1 MRFIVGVCSTEPDRK
16 DRNKFMA
23 MRHDIERDT
32 WKQQA
37 GSAAAQRVENGMIIG
52 LGTGS
57 TAHQFIYALGRRVQD
72 GLHLAGA
79 VASSQDSKDLATSVG
94 ISVGDLDTYPEL
106 DLYVDGAD
114 EVDPQLRLIK
124 GAGGALLR
132 EKIVAS
138 TAHRFIVITDT
149 TKQVARLGTV
159 FPVPVEIVPFGA
171 TPIRKRLE
179 ALGANVQTRML
190 GDSVFVTENSNII
203 FDCTFADGIA
213 DPEALDA
220 HLHSI
225 VGVVETGLFLNFAQE
240 AIIAGPNGVIR
251 LP

>member
-1 MRFIVGVCSTEPDRK
+1 
-16 DRNKFMA
+16 MA
-23 MRHDIERDT
+23 MRHDIQRDT
-32 WKQQA
+32 WKQQV

-72 GLHLAGA
+72 GLRIAGA
-79 VASSQDSKDLATSVG
+79 VASSQESKDLATSVG
-94 ISVGDLDTYPEL
+94 IAVSDLDTYPEL

-124 GAGGALLR
+124 GGGGALLR

-149 TKQVARLGTV
+149 TKQVARLGTG

-171 TPIRKRLE
+171 TPVRKRLE
-179 ALGANVQTRML
+179 ALGASIQIRMH
-190 GDSVFVTENSNII
+190 GDTVFITENSNMI
-203 FDCTFADGIA
+203 FDCTFAGGIA
-213 DPEALDA
+213 HPEELDA

-240 AIIAGPNGVIR
+240 AIIAGPDGVET